1 MNGITVDVRGVTH
14 RYGRAAVLDDVD
26 LHIAAGSRHG
36 IVGAN
41 GAGKTTLLGL
51 VAGTGRPTAGQ
62 ILFDG
67 RDVTH
72 LPLHRRAKLGM
83 SRTWQ
88 YPAVIDSLT
97 AADNI
102 ALALHGV
109 RLSTA
114 RTVAADLLDDAGIAG
129 QHLAG
134 QLPYGRRRIL
144 ELLIALAP
152 GPRLIVLDE
161 PSAGLDDRETTD
173 LLQRLLGMA
182 ADTTVVFTD
191 HSDRLVTAIADTV
204 TVLDRGS
211 HMVTSPPAAVMAAT
225 TAAQHAV
232 PATASWAGV
241 PVPPT
246 AHEPLDK
253 PAGKP
258 ALRLVDLHAG
268 YQNHPVLHGLNLRV
282 FAGEV
287 VAVSGVDG
295 AGRTTL
301 IDAVAGTL
309 RAWPPSGIQLAG
321 DDITASTAAKR
332 ARAGL
337 GTVPQG
343 RMPIPSITVADQLR
357 LAGAEPSQLTAD
369 VAMLAPWLHH
379 RAHQRV
385 DTLSGGERQILA
397 VACAAARHPRVLLLD
412 ECTEGMAPSVIATVR
427 QLIRALAATG
437 TAVLFTD
444 SPDGPLLDTADRVLR
459 LRHGHIEPT
468 P

>member
-14 RYGRAAVLDDVD
+14 RYGGATVLDEVD
-26 LHIAAGSRHG
+26 LRIVAGSRHG

-51 VAGTGRPTAGQ
+51 VAGTGRPTTGR
-62 ILFDG
+62 IIFDG

-88 YPAVIDSLT
+88 YPAVVDSLT
-97 AADNI
+97 AADNV
-102 ALALHGV
+102 ALALRGV
-109 RLSTA
+109 RLGAA
-114 RTVAADLLDDAGIAG
+114 RKVATELLDDAGIAG

-134 QLPYGRRRIL
+134 ELPYGRRRIL

-152 GPRLIVLDE
+152 RPRLLVLDE
-161 PSAGLDDRETTD
+161 PSAGLDDREITD

-204 TVLDRGS
+204 TVLDRGR
-211 HMVTSPPAAVMAAT
+211 HLVTSPPAAVSTA
-225 TAAQHAV
+225 TAAAPAV
-232 PATASWAGV
+232 VPSTASPAGV
-241 PVPPT
+241 PVPST
-246 AHEPLDK
+246 ASESLDK
-253 PAGKP
+253 PAGEP
-258 ALRLVDLHAG
+258 VLRLVDLHVG
-268 YQNHPVLHGLNLRV
+268 YQSHHVLHGLNLRV

-301 IDAVAGTL
+301 VDAVAGTL
-309 RAWPPSGIQLAG
+309 RAWPPSRIQLAG
-321 DDITASTAAKR
+321 DDITALTAATR

-337 GTVPQG
+337 GTVPQR

-357 LAGAEPSQLTAD
+357 LAGVDASQLAAELT
-369 VAMLAPWLHH
+369 MLTPWLHH
-379 RAHQRV
+379 RAHQQV
-385 DTLSGGERQILA
+385 DALSGGERQILA
-397 VACAAARHPRVLLLD
+397 VTCAAARHPRVLLLD
-412 ECTEGMAPSVIATVR
+412 ECTEGMAPPVIARVR
-427 QLIRALAATG
+427 QLIRALAASG

-444 SPDGPLLDTADRVLR
+444 SPHGPLLDTANRVLR
-459 LRHGHIEPT
+459 LRHGHIEPAL
-468 P
+468 